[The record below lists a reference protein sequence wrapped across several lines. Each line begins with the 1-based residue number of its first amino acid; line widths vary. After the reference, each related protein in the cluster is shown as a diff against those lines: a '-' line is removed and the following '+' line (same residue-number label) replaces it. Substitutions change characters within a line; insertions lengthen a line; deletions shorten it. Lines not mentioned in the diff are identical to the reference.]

1 MEDEIEELKNRC
13 NLGQLLLVD
22 EVLRIINKERERLM
36 EEKRR
41 LLKNEEYIH
50 DLSTYLAKKFDKI
63 YSETRYRWLIKE
75 DINQFKKKWEAENS

>member
-41 LLKNEEYIH
+41 LLKNEKYIH